1 MSDAM
6 TGRLIRGV
14 GGLYTARD
22 ANGQE
27 YVLRARGRFRRE
39 KTTPLPGDRVQFTP
53 GEGEIHGWLD
63 EILPRVSQSLRP
75 PVANIT
81 LEVAVI
87 APEPTPDLLLIDR
100 LLVHA
105 ARSGFRTLLCVNK
118 CDLDRDL
125 AGQVQA
131 QYAAAGI
138 EVLAVSAATGE
149 GLEALRERMTG
160 ELCCMAGQS
169 AVGKSTLL
177 NALLGARL
185 LTGDVSEKI
194 RRGRHTTRHC
204 ELYEMG
210 GLAVL
215 DTPGFSLLSLDGGL
229 EPEQLQN
236 WYPDYRDL
244 AADCRFAP
252 CVHDREPGCAV
263 RAAVA
268 SGALDARRHARYLA
282 LLEEVRL
289 AWKGRFG

>member
-1 MSDAM
+1 MSAAM
-6 TGRLIRGV
+6 TGRLVRGV
-14 GGLYTARD
+14 GGLYTVRD
-22 ANGQE
+22 GAGQA

-39 KTTPLPGDRVQFTP
+39 KITPLPGDLVQFTP
-53 GEGEIHGWLD
+53 GEGDIHGWLD

-87 APEPTPDLLLIDR
+87 APEPAPDLLLIDR

-125 AGQVQA
+125 AGRVRV

-138 EVLAVSAATGE
+138 DVLPVSAATGE
-149 GLEALRERMTG
+149 GLSALRARMTG

-177 NALLGARL
+177 NALLGAQL
-185 LTGDVSEKI
+185 QTGGVSEKI

-204 ELYEMG
+204 ELYKMG

-215 DTPGFSLLSLDGGL
+215 DTPGFSLLSLDSGL
-229 EPEQLQN
+229 EPEQLQD
-236 WYPDYRDL
+236 WYPDYRDV
-244 AADCRFAP
+244 AAGCRFAP

-268 SGALDARRHARYLA
+268 SGALDAQRHARYLA
-282 LLEEVRL
+282 LLEEVRM